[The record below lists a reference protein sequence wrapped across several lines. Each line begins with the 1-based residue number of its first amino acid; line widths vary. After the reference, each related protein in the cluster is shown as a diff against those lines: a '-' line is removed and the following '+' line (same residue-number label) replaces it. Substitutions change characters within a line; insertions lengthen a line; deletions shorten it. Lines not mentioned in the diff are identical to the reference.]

1 MAEKGFF
8 IEALP
13 DVGVVTFLALV
24 REKEIRIKRNGGFYL
39 HLVLADRTGELEAR
53 AWDQPEAT
61 AALFD
66 RDDIVKV
73 RGTIELYNERRQLII
88 QRIRRCEEGEFVE
101 PDFCACSRRNPEEMF
116 AELLGFVEKK
126 VASEHLRALL
136 LSILSDPTIA
146 ARLKAAPGAM
156 RIHHCYRGGLLEHI
170 VGLCGLAERVAQQYP
185 RLNLDWLI
193 SAGVLHDIG
202 KIEELGTS
210 RRLGYTT
217 RGQLVG
223 HVALGLEILDQHVA
237 RLEGFPVEI
246 KSVLQHLIVS
256 HHGEIE
262 KGALR
267 RPAFPE
273 ALVFH
278 YLDELNARL
287 EQALRLIDQTPAG
300 EEWTAY
306 VPSLEQSLYRW
317 CPLRTEQ
324 GGDDKLSESEA
335 AHSPEDHLTA
345 RRQGSSRAEVFT
357 AAG

>member
-1 MAEKGFF
+1 VVADKGFF

-39 HLVLADRTGELEAR
+39 HLILADRTGELEAR

-66 RDDIVKV
+66 CDDIVKV

-88 QRIRRCEEGEFVE
+88 QRIRRCEEEEFVE
-101 PDFCACSRRNPEEMF
+101 ADFCACSERNPEEMF
-116 AELLGFVEKK
+116 VELLGYVER
-126 VASEHLRALL
+126 VANEPLRALL

-170 VGLCGLAERVAQQYP
+170 VGLCGLAERVVQQYP

-193 SAGVLHDIG
+193 SAAVLHDVG

-210 RRLGYTT
+210 RLLGYTT
-217 RGQLVG
+217 RGQLLG
-223 HVALGLEILDQHVA
+223 HVALSLEIIDHHVT

-246 KSVLQHLIVS
+246 KSMVQHIVVS

-267 RPAFPE
+267 QPLFAE

-278 YLDELNARL
+278 YLDEIDARL
-287 EQALRLIDQTPAG
+287 EQAWRLIDRAPAG

-306 VPSLEQSLYRW
+306 VPSLERSLYRR

-324 GGDDKLSESEA
+324 HLDDRLFKSEA
-335 AHSPEDHLTA
+335 AQSVEDPPTA
-345 RRQGSSRAEVFT
+345 RSQGSSRAK
-357 AAG
+357 ALMPAG